1 MNLSL
6 YSATDIPSYLGER
19 NSFFLIFITPE
30 GMWWLLKLVVN
41 SSQVIV
47 SGAA

>member
-1 MNLSL
+1 MILSM
-6 YSATDIPSYLGER
+6 YSAIDILSCLRER
-19 NSFFLIFITPE
+19 NSFFLIFMTLE

-47 SGAA
+47 SRAV